1 MASANFFIR
10 ASPPPTPHLNEP
22 TATSPA
28 GCCALVSPAQ
38 ATFLVR
44 LLATGGGEETDV
56 AGQLFDLGAR
66 LRGRATVATHAPW
79 DARAAGRADPR
90 AFVVEIVKA
99 RVS

>member
-1 MASANFFIR
+1 M
-10 ASPPPTPHLNEP
+10 
-22 TATSPA
+22 
-28 GCCALVSPAQ
+28 
-38 ATFLVR
+38 
-44 LLATGGGEETDV
+44 

-66 LRGRATVATHAPW
+66 LRGRSTVATHAPW